1 MRWPIESCFED
12 GKQELGLGDYQ
23 LRSWLGWH
31 HHMTLVI
38 LAHFFLVKVQRRL
51 QPKAPHLTLPQ
62 AILLLKAV
70 LPQPKF
76 DLQTTLEIV
85 NYYQRRQAAARFSHR
100 KRRLAQLKQLE

>member
-1 MRWPIESCFED
+1 
-12 GKQELGLGDYQ
+12 
-23 LRSWLGWH
+23 
-31 HHMTLVI
+31 MTLAI

-51 QPKAPHLTLPQ
+51 QQKAPHLTLPQ

>member
-23 LRSWLGWH
+23 LRGWLGWH

-38 LAHFFLVKVQRRL
+38 LAHFFLLRIQRSM
-51 QPKAPHLTLPQ
+51 QPKVSNLTLPQ

-70 LPQPKF
+70 LPQPKV
-76 DLQTTLEIV
+76 DLETTVEIV
-85 NYYQRRQAAARFSHR
+85 NYYQRRHLSAQRSHR
-100 KRRLAQLKQLE
+100 QRRLLKFNQLE